1 MEPRTLLCL
10 PVASAEN
17 ICPQVSSL
25 ALNLG
30 WAPERSL

>member
-1 MEPRTLLCL
+1 MEPRTLLRL

-17 ICPQVSSL
+17 ICPQVSGL

-30 WAPERSL
+30 WAPGHSL